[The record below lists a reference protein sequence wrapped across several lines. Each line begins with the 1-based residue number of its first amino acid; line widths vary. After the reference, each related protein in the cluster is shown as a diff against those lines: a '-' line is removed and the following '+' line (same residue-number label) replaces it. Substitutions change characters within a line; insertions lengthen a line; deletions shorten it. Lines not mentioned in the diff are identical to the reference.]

1 MFAVHI
7 LSYNENAEIQ
17 LYKLYKHL
25 NGVWDTKV
33 KKLFKIKMWQS
44 YTQLPNIKPYG
55 NTRSKYISDKKLV
68 THHYLGLKISS
79 NRQSEWDA
87 RDTSECLFS
96 AFPPKYISTKFIS
109 HLFLCYT
116 SMVNISHF
124 NGNLLIKLEF
134 CLSLPQVFKVKLFCH
149 SFNTTYV
156 MHKYELRH
164 TYLVSNNQIHCVL
177 VTKDVFT
184 PWND

>member
-1 MFAVHI
+1 LQQKKKKKKQLFAVHI

-87 RDTSECLFS
+87 RDTSVYDWLNNILCKSRSQTL
-96 AFPPKYISTKFIS
+96 KSTGS
-109 HLFLCYT
+109 VWW
-116 SMVNISHF
+116 M
-124 NGNLLIKLEF
+124 LI
-134 CLSLPQVFKVKLFCH
+134 
-149 SFNTTYV
+149 
-156 MHKYELRH
+156 
-164 TYLVSNNQIHCVL
+164 
-177 VTKDVFT
+177 
-184 PWND
+184 